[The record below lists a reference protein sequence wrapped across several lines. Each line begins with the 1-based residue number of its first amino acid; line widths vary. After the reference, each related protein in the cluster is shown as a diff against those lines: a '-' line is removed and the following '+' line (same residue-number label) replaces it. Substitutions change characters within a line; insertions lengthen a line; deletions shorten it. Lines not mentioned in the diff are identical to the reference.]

1 MKGANYIGLTV
12 HRFLLS
18 LSPVQPAVTLLQ
30 IAQEVREAPPFQIGS
45 RYFELS
51 ASSSIIIRNATM
63 VATVWIILSAL
74 AALQHLMIVVYRIR
88 GEHFRVLLISVVR
101 K

>member
-1 MKGANYIGLTV
+1 VKGANCTGLTV

-30 IAQEVREAPPFQIGS
+30 IAQEVKEAPPFQNGN

-51 ASSSIIIRNATM
+51 ASSSIIIRNAIM
-63 VATVWIILSAL
+63 VATVWIILSTL

-88 GEHFRVLLISVVR
+88 GEHFRVLPISVVR